1 MVRSLRRYCSPWWDP
16 AMISDI
22 QELESEQKGFTA
34 RISGMKDIHNWDRL
48 QQLSLMPLQRR
59 RQRCII
65 IYMWK
70 VLHGATTN
78 NLNIQF
84 VSRPRFGNQAKIPM
98 IRRSASAANSTI
110 HERSFAE
117 MSPTLWNTMPN
128 HLNVMSNF
136 EHYKSHA
143 ICSRKATHQGLYQ
156 S

>member
-1 MVRSLRRYCSPWWDP
+1 
-16 AMISDI
+16 
-22 QELESEQKGFTA
+22 
-34 RISGMKDIHNWDRL
+34 MKDIHNWDRL

-59 RQRCII
+59 RQRYII

-98 IRRSASAANSTI
+98 IRRSASAANSSI

-136 EHYKSHA
+136 EHFKSQLTKFLLSVPEKPPIRGYTSPNSNSLLCWGIDREASA
-143 ICSRKATHQGLYQ
+143 IWGGQMMWWLR
-156 S
+156 